1 MTKLLTLCLTGLTL
15 VAFALPLGAE
25 PAPSFEDSDLNSLPL
40 SEGSAQDLQGTLAR
54 DASLWLG
61 GVGGG
66 DDDLTEDEA
75 NVYQI
80 HQSEQE
86 DGALQN
92 LLTDGDH
99 PGAALGRF

>member
-1 MTKLLTLCLTGLTL
+1 MTKLFPLCLTAVGL

-25 PAPSFEDSDLNSLPL
+25 PAPSIEDSAVNSLPL
-40 SEGSAQDLQGTLAR
+40 SEGSAQDLQGALAR

-66 DDDLTEDEA
+66 DDDLTEDDA

-86 DGALQN
+86 DGAVGN
-92 LLTDGDH
+92 FLTDGDH

>member
-1 MTKLLTLCLTGLTL
+1 MTKLSTLCLTAFTL

-25 PAPSFEDSDLNSLPL
+25 PAPSFEDSAVNSLPL
-40 SEGSAQDLQGTLAR
+40 SEGSAQDLQGTLAK

-66 DDDLTEDEA
+66 DELTEDEV

-80 HQSEQE
+80 HQSEAE
-86 DGALQN
+86 DGAAKN
-92 LLTDGDH
+92 FLTDGAR
-99 PGAALGRF
+99 PGAPLGRF